1 MKKILKA
8 STKTGYRWIIS
19 ARNYE
24 GYNLNDVYGRYS
36 NAKKEAY
43 EKYENCFRKY
53 ASADGSKNFRIFSH
67 NTFGF
72 SVAWEEIWEG
82 EECLHIET
90 PQNTYIV
97 VLNQ

>member
-1 MKKILKA
+1 MKKFLKG
-8 STKTGYRWIIS
+8 STKAGYRWIVS
-19 ARNYE
+19 TRNYE

-36 NAKKEAY
+36 EAKKEAY
-43 EKYENCFRKY
+43 EGCFNKYV
-53 ASADGSKNFRIFSH
+53 SVDGSKNFRIFSH

-72 SVAWEEIWEG
+72 SVAWEEVREG

-97 VLNQ
+97 ALNQ